1 MDQTQKELANPGEL
15 LLPRAIEAALR
26 AGRVMKRLFASGLRA
41 DTKSGPHDL
50 VTEADRRAE
59 EYIIDCLQSRFPDHT
74 LVGEESGT
82 LGSGDP
88 DSIHWLIDPLDG
100 TMNFVRNIP
109 IFAVSVAAMH
119 RGIPY
124 CGVVYNPIM
133 DALFTAWR
141 GGAVELNGKGLRV
154 SDTAKVSDALLGIGL
169 PHNPERRRREMA
181 GAVNRA
187 MQAGATFMRLGS
199 AALNLAYVAA
209 GNLDGFWELTY
220 EPWDVAAGILMVQE
234 AGGVVSNLDGSPLSD
249 DKMGIVAANPALHGE
264 LVELL
269 SQGPPE

>member
-1 MDQTQKELANPGEL
+1 MSRLKDELQDPANL

-59 EYIIDCLQSRFPDHT
+59 EYILDCLHSRFPDHT
-74 LVGEESGT
+74 LVAEESGV
-82 LGSGDP
+82 LGPGDP
-88 DSIHWLIDPLDG
+88 ESIHWLIDPLDG

-109 IFAVSVAAMH
+109 IFAVSVAAMYK
-119 RGIPY
+119 GDPY

-141 GGAVELNGKGLRV
+141 GGPVELNGKRLNVSKTARV
-154 SDTAKVSDALLGIGL
+154 CDALLGIGL

-181 GAVNRA
+181 GSVNRV
-187 MQAGATFMRLGS
+187 MRAGATFMRLGS

-220 EPWDVAAGILMVQE
+220 EPWDVAAGILMVRQ

-249 DKMGIVAANPALHGE
+249 DKMGIVAAAPGLHQE
-264 LVELL
+264 LVDLL
-269 SQGPPE
+269 SQGSRE